1 MWRSS
6 VAAAGCQNAT
16 EISPV
21 RTVQLLFRL
30 SVRSSLSTLQI
41 GVLTWMLSMSVT
53 FL

>member
-6 VAAAGCQNAT
+6 VAAAAAACRKAT

-30 SVRSSLSTLQI
+30 SVN
-41 GVLTWMLSMSVT
+41 
-53 FL
+53 